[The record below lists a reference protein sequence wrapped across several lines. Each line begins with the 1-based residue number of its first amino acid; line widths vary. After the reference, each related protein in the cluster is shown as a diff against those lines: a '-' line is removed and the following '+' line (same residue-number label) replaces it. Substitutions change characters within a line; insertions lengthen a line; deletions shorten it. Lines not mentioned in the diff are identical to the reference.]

1 MELVVPPIHHP
12 RSELEKTLTNL
23 IEHQNPGDQLPPEPE
38 LARSLGVSRPMLREV
53 MGTLVERGLLIRQH
67 GVGTFIASRVPVLES
82 GLELLESL
90 DSMAGRIGLE
100 TEVFQLTTV
109 ERSATADELAGLQ
122 CPKNSHTNILYVSR
136 VVAVAGEP
144 VAFLVD
150 ICPQE
155 FLRIHDL
162 GTDFHGSVFDIF
174 LKSENIHLAYSRTEI
189 LAENASENISNLL
202 KVPRETALIKLTAQL
217 FTQEE
222 QLVDYSLSYF
232 IPGHFKFHVNRRIP
246 YDPFDKTK
254 NNHR

>member
-1 MELVVPPIHHP
+1 
-12 RSELEKTLTNL
+12 
-23 IEHQNPGDQLPPEPE
+23 
-38 LARSLGVSRPMLREV
+38 
-53 MGTLVERGLLIRQH
+53 
-67 GVGTFIASRVPVLES
+67 
-82 GLELLESL
+82 
-90 DSMAGRIGLE
+90 MAGRIGLE

-155 FLRIHDL
+155 FLRIHHL

-202 KVPRETALIKLTAQL
+202 KVPRETALIKLTARL

-232 IPGHFKFHVNRRIP
+232 IPGHFRFHVNRRIP